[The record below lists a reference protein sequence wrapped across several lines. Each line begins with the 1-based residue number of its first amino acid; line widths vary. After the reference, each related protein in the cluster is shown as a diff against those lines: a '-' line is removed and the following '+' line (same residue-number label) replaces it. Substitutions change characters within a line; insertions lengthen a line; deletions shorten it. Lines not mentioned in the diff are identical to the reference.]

1 MIGFGQCNQ
10 STMSIP
16 PTVVTASWSPFALV
30 TYNARL
36 LVRFSS
42 CTQRDAISWTSDLK
56 SAITI
61 SRRFRITTYEYWDLG
76 DLWKR
81 RWIHR
86 VWLSVRHT
94 GVCRQSKD
102 IWRWFFAFFAEKR
115 RIFISSIFGP
125 TILKIS
131 CTRYGTIKDAAT
143 VQIIFRERF
152 GRSRLTSSAQKNLA
166 DKSETETSVGGNHV
180 SPTRNCVFRP
190 IIDGEYISKC
200 PCCVRRRCGVPQL
213 S

>member
-1 MIGFGQCNQ
+1 M
-10 STMSIP
+10 STIEGHL
-16 PTVVTASWSPFALV
+16 ALIF
-30 TYNARL
+30 L
-36 LVRFSS
+36 
-42 CTQRDAISWTSDLK
+42 
-56 SAITI
+56 
-61 SRRFRITTYEYWDLG
+61 
-76 DLWKR
+76 
-81 RWIHR
+81 H
-86 VWLSVRHT
+86 
-94 GVCRQSKD
+94 
-102 IWRWFFAFFAEKR
+102 FFAEKR

-200 PCCVRRRCGVPQL
+200 PCCVRRRGGVPQL
-213 S
+213 SYSAYACVRVCVVLNAQRRPGPPLLRRPPSTRLADNHIRKSETVSDAVDDSAVAAAAATAAGAAITMQLKKSGCHGGCEYSPNRCAINIIMQ